1 MMKTIFTS
9 RAKRADSTNGPL
21 TRREVIEAPV
31 RVQPERA
38 EPRPR
43 EVAVTTDG
51 AKMSVVIVDD
61 LTALEKH
68 VAAWEE
74 LAAAA
79 IEPNV
84 FYEPWMLMPALRAYG
99 GAGRLLFALV
109 QTPDPARP
117 LGPPLLCGFFPLE
130 LKGHYDGIS
139 SRLPIKTLCLW
150 KKPEMIYLCAPLL
163 RAGYGREA
171 LAAFFDWLSAGGH
184 DCSLMEFGFVTGE
197 GPFHHLLLDYLNQH
211 LKFTYVTEAFTRA
224 LFRPAAD
231 AEDYV
236 RSALGRF
243 RRKEL
248 RRLEKRLAETGR
260 LEYATLDPDVG
271 GAGGDD
277 VDTWIEEFLEF
288 EAKSWKGKG
297 GRALVCSGTDRKY
310 FVEIARE
317 AFRRG
322 KLMMLALLF
331 NGRPIAYKVNFLSG
345 AGSFAFKIAF
355 DEEYARYSPGVLL
368 ELENIRLL
376 HDRTQIKWMDSCA
389 NPDRFMIN
397 QLWTDRR
404 AIQTLLISTGKR
416 QGDLVVAAIPLLKW
430 GNRRIFRRD
439 LLGR

>member
-1 MMKTIFTS
+1 MKTIFTR
-9 RAKRADSTNGPL
+9 RAKSADSTKGPL
-21 TRREVIEAPV
+21 SRREVIGVAPP
-31 RVQPERA
+31 QSQRA
-38 EPRPR
+38 ANGSRPS
-43 EVAVTTDG
+43 EGDVTTDG

-68 VAAWEE
+68 IAAWED

-84 FYEPWMLMPALRAYG
+84 FYEPWMLMPALRAY

-130 LKGHYDGIS
+130 LKDHFDGIS
-139 SRLPIKTLCLW
+139 KGLPLKTLCLW
-150 KKPEMIYLCAPLL
+150 RKQEMIYLCAPLL

-171 LAAFFDWLSAGGH
+171 LAAFFDWLGAGDH
-184 DCSLMEFGFVTGE
+184 NCSLMEFGFVTGE
-197 GPFHHLLLDYLNQH
+197 GPFHHLLLDYLNRH
-211 LKFTYVTEAFTRA
+211 LKFTHVTEAFTRA

-231 AEDYV
+231 AEDYL

-243 RRKEL
+243 RRKEF

-260 LEYATLDPDVG
+260 LEYTTLDPC
-271 GAGGDD
+271 AGGDD
-277 VDTWIEEFLEF
+277 VDAWVEEFLEF
-288 EAKSWKGKG
+288 EAKSWKGQG
-297 GRALVCSGTDRKY
+297 GRALVCSETDRKY

-322 KLMMLALLF
+322 RLMMLALRF

-345 AGSFAFKIAF
+345 DGSFAFKIAF

-376 HDRTQIKWMDSCA
+376 HERTQIRWMDSCA

-404 AIQTLLISTGKR
+404 AIQTLVISTGKR

-439 LLGR
+439 LVGR

>member
-1 MMKTIFTS
+1 MKTIFT
-9 RAKRADSTNGPL
+9 RRTKRTDSTDGPL
-21 TRREVIEAPV
+21 TRREVIGAPV
-31 RVQPERA
+31 PAQRGRA
-38 EPRPR
+38 EPRPS
-43 EVAVTTDG
+43 EVGVTTDG

-68 VAAWEE
+68 IAAWEE

-99 GAGRLLFALV
+99 AAGRLLFALV

-130 LKGHYDGIS
+130 LKDHYDSIS
-139 SRLPIKTLCLW
+139 KRLPLKTLCLW
-150 KKPEMIYLCAPLL
+150 RKVEMTYLCAPLL

-171 LAAFFDWLSAGGH
+171 LAAFFDWLGAGDH
-184 DCSLMEFGFVTGE
+184 ECSLMEFGFVTGE
-197 GPFHHLLLDYLNQH
+197 GPFHHLLLDYLNEH

-243 RRKEL
+243 RRKEI

-260 LEYATLDPDVG
+260 LEYTTLDPCV
-271 GAGGDD
+271 GGDD
-277 VDTWIEEFLEF
+277 VDAWVEEFLEF

-297 GRALVCSGTDRKY
+297 GRALVCSETDRKY

-322 KLMMLALLF
+322 KLMMLALHF
-331 NGRPIAYKVNFLSG
+331 NGHPIAYKVNFLSG
-345 AGSFAFKIAF
+345 DGSFAFKIAF

-376 HDRTQIKWMDSCA
+376 HERPQISQIKWMDSCA

-397 QLWTDRR
+397 HLWTDRR
-404 AIQTLLISTGKR
+404 AIQSLVISTGKR

>member
-1 MMKTIFTS
+1 
-9 RAKRADSTNGPL
+9 
-21 TRREVIEAPV
+21 
-31 RVQPERA
+31 
-38 EPRPR
+38 
-43 EVAVTTDG
+43 
-51 AKMSVVIVDD
+51 
-61 LTALEKH
+61 
-68 VAAWEE
+68 
-74 LAAAA
+74 
-79 IEPNV
+79 
-84 FYEPWMLMPALRAYG
+84 MLMPALRAYG

-130 LKGHYDGIS
+130 LKDHYDNIS
-139 SRLPIKTLCLW
+139 KRLPLKTLCLW
-150 KKPEMIYLCAPLL
+150 RKLEMTYLCAPLL

-171 LAAFFDWLSAGGH
+171 LAAFFDWLGAGDH
-184 DCSLMEFGFVTGE
+184 NCSLMEFGFVTGE
-197 GPFHHLLLDYLNQH
+197 GPFHHLLLDYLNQR

-260 LEYATLDPDVG
+260 LEYAALDPC
-271 GAGGDD
+271 AGGDD
-277 VDTWIEEFLEF
+277 LDAWVEEFLEF
-288 EAKSWKGKG
+288 EAKSWKGQG
-297 GRALVCSGTDRKY
+297 GRALVSSETDRKY

-322 KLMMLALLF
+322 KLMMLALRF

-345 AGSFAFKIAF
+345 DGSFAFKIAF
-355 DEEYARYSPGVLL
+355 DEEYGRYSPGVLL

-376 HDRTQIKWMDSCA
+376 HERTQIRWMDSCA

-404 AIQTLLISTGKR
+404 AIQTIVISTGKR
-416 QGDLVVAAIPLLKW
+416 QGDLIVAAIPLLKW

-439 LLGR
+439 LVGR